1 MVKQRQVTLV
11 ADYYGEMKRR
21 LISDNKN
28 DRIRSNEQFCP
39 VFNRAT
45 KFSLENSRLFNVSVI
60 RA

>member
-28 DRIRSNEQFCP
+28 DRIASNEQFCP

-45 KFSLENSRLFNVSVI
+45 KFPLENSRLFNVSVI